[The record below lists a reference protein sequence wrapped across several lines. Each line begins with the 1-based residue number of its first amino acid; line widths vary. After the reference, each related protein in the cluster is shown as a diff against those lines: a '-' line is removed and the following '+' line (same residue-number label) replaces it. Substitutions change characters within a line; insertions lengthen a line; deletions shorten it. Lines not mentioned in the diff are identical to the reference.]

1 MKKCFKVSDIRK
13 LQFMLSK
20 NEITYS
26 RMVEMMNEMVEQ
38 YIVDREKINQLGNT
52 VDPIPVEPKKEK

>member
-52 VDPIPVEPKKEK
+52 IDPIPVEPKKEK